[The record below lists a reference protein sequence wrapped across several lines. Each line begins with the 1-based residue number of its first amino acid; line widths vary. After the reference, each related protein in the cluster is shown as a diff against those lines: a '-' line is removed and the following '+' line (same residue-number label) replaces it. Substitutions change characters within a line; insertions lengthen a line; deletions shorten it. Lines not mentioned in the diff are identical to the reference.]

1 MCQNFSDKEFIDFP
15 IKNQKIRNLHTHC
28 QRLVRGVVPKT

>member
-15 IKNQKIRNLHTHC
+15 IKKSEDQEFTPPLTDDR
-28 QRLVRGVVPKT
+28 